1 MPAAQLVH
9 PLPALN
15 VPAAQKLEHEG
26 TPGAE
31 YNPTE
36 QLEQE
41 EAPPVATYL
50 FASQFVHELAP
61 TVEYMPA
68 RQSEQLVDA
77 AAPDDVPKVPVEHKT
92 QLLEPVLL

>member
-1 MPAAQLVH
+1 MPAAQLAH

-15 VPAAQKLEHEG
+15 VPAAQELEQDV

-31 YNPTE
+31 YSPKE
-36 QLEQE
+36 QLEQK

-50 FASQFVHELAP
+50 FASQFVHALAP
-61 TVEYMPA
+61 AAEYMPT
-68 RQSEQLVDA
+68 RQPEQLVDA
-77 AAPDDVPKVPVEHKT
+77 AAPDEVPKVPATQET